1 MAIGK
6 RDVQVVVV
14 ADDPIEAGMLA
25 LDLVQA
31 GLAAQAVRDMDAAA
45 AQLAEAASHRPAPAM
60 VLVAAHRELG
70 NIIELWRQL
79 SSQTSGV
86 AFIAVVLRSQREA
99 AEAEARNL
107 GWAGVAVRPVNA
119 EELVSLVTHATTVN
133 RPNSEALERQGN
145 LEDESPVEILG
156 MLIDR
161 VPRPGSG
168 KSATLHLESMGRKGV
183 LAIVEGELVHAE
195 ADGEH
200 GRHVLERLCCW
211 RVGTY
216 TIEPGVREGPSNLSG
231 SSLGL
236 MAVAQEYARRV
247 EEARQS
253 VPYADCVC
261 TVRWER
267 VRPLPVVAEA
277 MFRRIAS
284 GLVLAEALPGEG
296 DDELE
301 AYAALE
307 TRIKRGAVVPQIES
321 APPLLPVTTP
331 EMPSPTQSRSGHT
344 SPSGFPAVPMSL
356 VEAPQVP
363 QRRRNHPTTNLYR
376 VGADGKVVPAE
387 NQENSDLPPALPRH
401 PTTLRTTVPPNPAPH
416 RTVSGVTTTALP
428 IEPVRGAAPQ
438 KGMVTGWFGV
448 GVGENADVSVEVSG
462 NASPEPLRAR
472 PQSEIR
478 TVGSTSSMRATP
490 IPGSAAGPGEGNRL
504 AARPYAWSAPP
515 TTEQDD
521 DSDAYPLPPKA
532 KPLTRWAWM
541 AASVLL
547 LIGVVYIVMPDT
559 HGDPNRAAAAAAT
572 PAQRAYRRAMGLID
586 AGQTA
591 EATATLRALAGQ
603 PQHEPE
609 VLLQLGVLEA
619 EAADFVHARKH
630 LDAYLATKNPRH
642 ADRVKKLY
650 THVFGPAQGA
660 PATGAGGT

>member
-1 MAIGK
+1 MAVGK

-31 GLAAQAVRDMDAAA
+31 GMAAQAVRDIDAAV
-45 AQLAEAASHRPAPAM
+45 AQLVHAADSRPAPVA
-60 VLVAAHRELG
+60 VLVTAHRELS

-79 SSQTSGV
+79 SSRTSGV

-99 AEAEARNL
+99 AEAEASSL

-119 EELVSLVTHATTVN
+119 DELVSLVAHATASN
-133 RPNSEALERQGN
+133 RPNPEVLERQGH
-145 LEDESPVEILG
+145 LEDDSPVELLG
-156 MLIDR
+156 TLIDR
-161 VPRPGSG
+161 VPRTGSG
-168 KSATLHLESMGRKGV
+168 KSGVLHLESMGRKGS
-183 LAIVEGELVHAE
+183 LAIVEGELVYAE
-195 ADGEH
+195 ADGEY

-216 TIEPGVREGPSNLSG
+216 RIDAVVREGPSNLSG

-277 MFRRIAS
+277 LFRRIAS

-301 AYAALE
+301 AFAALE
-307 TRIKRGAVVPQIES
+307 TRIKRGAVVPQIDS
-321 APPLLPVTTP
+321 APPLLPVAHA
-331 EMPSPTQSRSGHT
+331 EMPSPTLTRSGHT

-376 VGADGKVVPAE
+376 VGADGKIVPAE
-387 NQENSDLPPALPRH
+387 SQENSDLPPALPRH
-401 PTTLRTTVPPNPAPH
+401 PTTLRTVAPH
-416 RTVSGVTTTALP
+416 RTISGVTTTALP
-428 IEPVRGAAPQ
+428 IEPARSSAPQ

-448 GVGENADVSVEVSG
+448 GVGENVDVTVEASASVSH
-462 NASPEPLRAR
+462 EPLRAR

-478 TVGSTSSMRATP
+478 TVSGSANLRATP
-490 IPGSAAGPGEGNRL
+490 VPSVAAPVGEGNRL
-504 AARPYAWSAPP
+504 ANRPYAWSAPAAS
-515 TTEQDD
+515 EQDD

-532 KPLTRWAWM
+532 KPLTRWLWI
-541 AASVLL
+541 AASVALL
-547 LIGVVYIVMPDT
+547 GGVVYIVMPDT

-572 PAQRAYRRAMGLID
+572 PAQRAYRRAIGLID

-630 LDAYLATKNPRH
+630 LDAYLATPAPRH

-650 THVFGPAQGA
+650 SHVFGPAQGA